1 MTSHPTPTPPR
12 LDLRIPAG
20 SIEIDLEQRDTTTVE
35 LTAISAGDAAQA
47 AIDAT
52 RQELRDS
59 GGHLEI
65 VVHAPE
71 RSGKLRFIGRQP
83 ELRLRITAPLGSSI
97 RASTITA
104 DVHCSAGSQDV
115 ACKTISGEITVGD
128 AAGAVKLESTSGD
141 LHAGSVGGRLQ
152 AGSMSGDI
160 SAGAVGAD
168 SRARTMSG
176 SVSIAAAAGSVKA
189 SSMSGDIELGGL
201 VTGDADLS
209 SMSGDIEAA
218 VVPGIRVY
226 LDLKSLSGDAHSHL
240 DPADDRAEAGPQLTL
255 KASSKSGD
263 VTVSRAAAPVGA

>member
-1 MTSHPTPTPPR
+1 
-12 LDLRIPAG
+12 
-20 SIEIDLEQRDTTTVE
+20 
-35 LTAISAGDAAQA
+35 
-47 AIDAT
+47 
-52 RQELRDS
+52 
-59 GGHLEI
+59 
-65 VVHAPE
+65 
-71 RSGKLRFIGRQP
+71 
-83 ELRLRITAPLGSSI
+83 
-97 RASTITA
+97 
-104 DVHCSAGSQDV
+104 
-115 ACKTISGEITVGD
+115 
-128 AAGAVKLESTSGD
+128 
-141 LHAGSVGGRLQ
+141 
-152 AGSMSGDI
+152 MSGDI

-218 VVPGIRVY
+218 VVPGVRVY

-240 DPADDRAEAGPQLTL
+240 NPADDRAEAGPQLTL